1 MNTYALIVLV
11 ALLGE
16 FVLSVVTSLLNVSAM
31 SPSVPDEFRSV
42 NDDETYAR
50 SQQYTR
56 TRTRFGLVHEAFT
69 LATLLLFW
77 LLGGFGWLDE
87 VCRGVGLGPVPTGLL
102 FVGALV
108 VGSTAL
114 GLPFRAYFTFVIE
127 ERFGFNR
134 TTSRTFVLD
143 LVKGLALGAV
153 LGGALLALVLFFFD
167 WAGSLAWLWCW
178 GAATAFM
185 LTAQFLAPTWIMP
198 LFNTFSPLDGGELK
212 DALLDYARSA
222 RFPLDGVFVI
232 DGSRRSAKAN
242 AFFTGFGRHKRI
254 ALFDT
259 LIEKQTTPELVAIVA
274 HEVGHYKRRH
284 ILKNLVLGLAHTGAL
299 LWLLSLFLDRQ
310 GLFDAF
316 AVSEP
321 SVHAGLVFF
330 GLLFAPIELVLS
342 VLVNLFSRRYE
353 FEADAFAADTTG
365 NGEPL
370 ITALKKLS
378 TDSLANLTP
387 HPLHV
392 FLHHS
397 HPPVLERI
405 TALRSR
411 QAGSPGQEAGVNVTP
426 GNE

>member
-1 MNTYALIVLV
+1 MNIYAWIVLV

-16 FVLSVVTSLLNVSAM
+16 LALSVVTSLLNIRAM
-31 SPSVPDEFRSV
+31 SPTVPGEFRSV
-42 NDDETYAR
+42 HDDETYAR
-50 SQQYTR
+50 SQAYTR
-56 TRTRFGLVHEAFT
+56 TRTRFGLVHET
-69 LATLLLFW
+69 VGLATLLLFW
-77 LLGGFGWLDE
+77 QLGGFGWLDRL
-87 VCRGVGLGPVPTGLL
+87 CRGAGLGPVPTGLL

-114 GLPFRAYFTFVIE
+114 GLPFRFYSTFVIE

-134 TTSRTFVLD
+134 TTGRTFVLD
-143 LVKGLALGAV
+143 LLKGLALGAV
-153 LGGALLALVLFFFD
+153 LGGAVLAAVLFFFD
-167 WAGSLAWLWCW
+167 WAGPLAWLWCW
-178 GAATAFM
+178 GAVTGFM
-185 LTAQFLAPTWIMP
+185 LTAQFVAPTWIMP
-198 LFNTFSPLDGGELK
+198 LFNTFSPLDNGELK

-222 RFPLDGVFVI
+222 QFPLDGITVI

-242 AFFTGFGRHKRI
+242 AFFTGFGSHKRI

-284 ILKNLVLGLAHTGAL
+284 ILKSLMLSLAHTGVL
-299 LWLLSLFLDRQ
+299 FWLLSLFLDRQ

-316 AVSEP
+316 TVEEP

-330 GLLFAPIELVLS
+330 GLLFTPIELVLS

-365 NGEPL
+365 SAEPL

-378 TDSLANLTP
+378 TDSLSNLTP
-387 HPLHV
+387 HPLQV

-397 HPPVLERI
+397 HPPVLHRI
-405 TALRSR
+405 TALRTLN
-411 QAGSPGQEAGVNVTP
+411 AG
-426 GNE
+426 